1 MATTIS
7 NTRDLVVQLLGE
19 LLFVERR
26 LAGGVIAQLARSVTD
41 DVLKT
46 ALEQHREET
55 KTHVDRIETAF
66 RRLEVAPTSNLSR
79 PFEGAV
85 AEHDELAASIADPRL
100 ADLYHA
106 HAALQTEHWEVA
118 AYRTLLAVVPDA
130 IRDLLRQSLED
141 ESRTETALLQAIDRL
156 AGAG

>member
-1 MATTIS
+1 
-7 NTRDLVVQLLGE
+7 
-19 LLFVERR
+19 
-26 LAGGVIAQLARSVTD
+26 
-41 DVLKT
+41 
-46 ALEQHREET
+46 
-55 KTHVDRIETAF
+55 
-66 RRLEVAPTSNLSR
+66 VAPTSNLSR

-106 HAALQTEHWEVA
+106 HAALQTEHWEIA
-118 AYRTLLAVVPDA
+118 AYRTLFALVPDA

-156 AGAG
+156 AGAS